1 MYLMNTSVHKFDERR
16 NGTMKIKVIRM
27 KNAIHKLGKGK
38 SGDATLNWILGVV
51 ISVAIVAALITL
63 VSSAIP
69 TLWTDVMDKITAV
82 LS

>member
-1 MYLMNTSVHKFDERR
+1 MKMNA
-16 NGTMKIKVIRM
+16 IRM
-27 KNAIHKLGKGK
+27 KSAIRKLCKGK